1 METIPSDILVE
12 YEEDKNGEE
21 TDLTLFDLMYE
32 YILLG
37 RVDIDAWPSITLPNQ
52 LMANE
57 YKDFY
62 HPMPGFL
69 KNDENKT

>member
-1 METIPSDILVE
+1 METIPSDSLVE

-32 YILLG
+32 YISLG
-37 RVDIDAWPSITLPNQ
+37 KVDIDAWRSITLSNQ

-57 YKDFY
+57 YKYFC
-62 HPMPGFL
+62 HPIPDL
-69 KNDENKT
+69 LNNDKNKT